1 LKGISEVVV
10 EIPFHKA
17 IYFGIGAVV
26 MKEIE
31 INFKSSKLNLEGCLL
46 LPQTPQSCS
55 GVVLCHPHPLYGGNM
70 DNNVIMA
77 VSGALA
83 DRGIAALRFNFRGV
97 GSSEGSYGEG
107 IGEEAD
113 ALAALAYL
121 AGREEVDASRLG
133 LIGYSFGGMVAL
145 SSGVQSNL
153 VKAMAGVSP
162 VITEGLLME
171 CAKPTLIIYGG
182 NDDVVLPSTILKEA
196 NNLPPGSVEAFDGAD
211 HFWWG
216 HEQKA
221 AERVAAFFADKL

>member
-1 LKGISEVVV
+1 
-10 EIPFHKA
+10 
-17 IYFGIGAVV
+17 

-31 INFKSSKLNLEGCLL
+31 VNFKSAKLNLEGCLV
-46 LPQTPQSCS
+46 LPDTPQLCP

-77 VSGALA
+77 VSRTLT

-113 ALAALAYL
+113 ALAALSYL
-121 AGREEVDASRLG
+121 AGREEVEASRLG
-133 LIGYSFGGMVAL
+133 LMGYSFGGMVAL
-145 SSGVQSNL
+145 SSGLHSNL

-162 VITEGLLME
+162 VITEGMLME
-171 CAKPTLIIYGG
+171 CAKPILIIYGT
-182 NDDVVLPSTILKEA
+182 NDDVVLPSTILQEVK
-196 NNLPPGSVEAFDGAD
+196 NLPPGSVEPFDGAD

-216 HEQKA
+216 HAKKA
-221 AERVAAFFADKL
+221 AKKVASFFAEKLI